1 MNYLLL
7 DVKPFETHQVWFWIP
22 FIFLLLLTFLLRNS
36 ILKDA
41 SAAKKKPYSYSRTQ
55 LVWWSIIVLSCF
67 IAVYFNTGYIPTFY
81 DSTLILLG
89 ISAGTLA
96 TAKLTDNSDA
106 ANPNITRTQD
116 DESKGFLN
124 DILSDENGISIH
136 RFQAVV
142 FNVIIGL
149 WFVQQFLCNL
159 KGFHQC
165 SVVSTDCHFPACL
178 DCVLDVTKKGIDSLI
193 PDISNNNL
201 ILIGLSAG
209 TYAALKTTENKTT
222 PTNTDNTG
230 TGAGSGK
237 GSDTGAA
244 NTVAAIPTPPAA
256 TDPTVQAT

>member
-1 MNYLLL
+1 
-7 DVKPFETHQVWFWIP
+7 
-22 FIFLLLLTFLLRNS
+22 
-36 ILKDA
+36 
-41 SAAKKKPYSYSRTQ
+41 
-55 LVWWSIIVLSCF
+55 
-67 IAVYFNTGYIPTFY
+67 
-81 DSTLILLG
+81 LG

-165 SVVSTDCHFPACL
+165 SVVCTDCHFPACL

-256 TDPTVQAT
+256 TDPAVQAT